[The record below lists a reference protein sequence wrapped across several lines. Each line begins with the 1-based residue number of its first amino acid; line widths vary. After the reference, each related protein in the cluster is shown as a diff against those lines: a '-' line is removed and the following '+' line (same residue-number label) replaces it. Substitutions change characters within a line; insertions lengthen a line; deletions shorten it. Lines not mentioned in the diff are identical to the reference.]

1 MTVERFEERDSVKVN
16 MLDAGQCFQ
25 TGGSV
30 FILTDEE
37 RYNERS
43 LVCEL
48 MAVRLESGAAMWLD
62 ADTEVRP
69 LYAKVVVEW

>member
-16 MLDAGQCFQ
+16 MLEAGQCFQ

-30 FILTDEE
+30 FILTDAE

-43 LVCEL
+43 LTCEL
-48 MAVRLESGAAMWLD
+48 MAVRLESGAAIWMD
-62 ADTEVRP
+62 DDTEVRP